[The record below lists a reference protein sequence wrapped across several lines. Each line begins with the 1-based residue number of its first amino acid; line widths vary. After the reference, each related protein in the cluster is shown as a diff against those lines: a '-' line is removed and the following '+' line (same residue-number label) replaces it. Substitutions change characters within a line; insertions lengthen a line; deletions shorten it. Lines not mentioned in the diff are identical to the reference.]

1 MSFASFRDSLCDE
14 EEAASGFLIL
24 IYVKEFETSR
34 AREAKQLNVCG
45 TAQPLLKN
53 HKNKPK
59 NEKNCLFVGSN
70 LTSGQA
76 NCILW
81 RAHGCSYLL
90 IVLLDISCLM
100 KVFARV

>member
-1 MSFASFRDSLCDE
+1 MRKT
-14 EEAASGFLIL
+14 
-24 IYVKEFETSR
+24 V
-34 AREAKQLNVCG
+34 
-45 TAQPLLKN
+45 
-53 HKNKPK
+53 
-59 NEKNCLFVGSN
+59 CLFVGSN

-100 KVFARV
+100 KDFARV